1 MNIDALRSEL
11 GAIEARLAGGNYYEV
26 LGVAENADEATIKR
40 AFFGLAKKFHVDSYG
55 AADLGDLRGR
65 MTRVFAEI
73 SRIHNELADPRKR
86 SEYNAKRALAQRGVS
101 TDIRESFASEEAT
114 RQGRRLLE
122 QGRTEAA
129 RERLLEAIRLQ
140 EGNLE
145 ARTHLLFADYT
156 LALSKG
162 GTVATGGLIHE
173 LRQVVSAAPKLG
185 FAHLY
190 LGHIARNEGRSGDAI
205 LAYQSALEV
214 QPALAEAASS
224 LRVLQMRQSKDRAEG
239 GAGSFWKKL
248 FGG

>member
-1 MNIDALRSEL
+1 MNTDALRNEL
-11 GAIEARLAGGNYYEV
+11 SAIEGRLAGGNYYEV
-26 LGVAENADEATIKR
+26 LGVPENADEAAIKR
-40 AFFGLAKKFHVDSYG
+40 AFFVLAKRLHVDSYG
-55 AADLGDLRGR
+55 GLDLGDLRGR
-65 MTRVFAEI
+65 MTKAFAEV
-73 SRIHNELADPRKR
+73 SRIHNELADPKKR

-145 ARTHLLFADYT
+145 ARAHLLFADYT
-156 LALSKG
+156 AALAKG
-162 GTVATGGLIHE
+162 GPVPTGGLVHE
-173 LRQVVSAAPKLG
+173 LRQVVAAAPKLG

-190 LGHIARNEGRSGDAI
+190 LGHIARNEGRNGDAI
-205 LAYQSALEV
+205 AAYQTALEV

-224 LRVLQMRQSKDRAEG
+224 LRVLQMRQSKGRSDEG
-239 GAGSFWKKL
+239 GGGFWKKL